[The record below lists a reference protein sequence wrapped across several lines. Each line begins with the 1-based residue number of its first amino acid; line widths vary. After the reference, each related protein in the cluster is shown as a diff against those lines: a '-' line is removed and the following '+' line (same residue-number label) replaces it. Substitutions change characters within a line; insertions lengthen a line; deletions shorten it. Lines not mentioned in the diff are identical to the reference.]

1 MFLCVLVVCLIG
13 AVLLSVL
20 SFVTSVVVI
29 IYLLFVFD
37 SLGAQDEILV
47 LLVFDAP
54 FWIIFVVCAFLTAVL
69 SAIFAFYVL
78 LLLYTRYN
86 RNKLQ
91 RKLTEGT
98 VFEEDDALV
107 LYEAPPVEMYA
118 SEENPNEYLANSHRQ
133 TDERMFHL

>member
-1 MFLCVLVVCLIG
+1 MEVANVC
-13 AVLLSVL
+13 
-20 SFVTSVVVI
+20 SFARS
-29 IYLLFVFD
+29 FD

-118 SEENPNEYLANSHRQ
+118 SEENPNEYLANSQRQ
-133 TDERMFHL
+133 TDDRMFHL